1 MGKVPPIIPDN
12 TQEEEAAIQRQIAED
27 SETWEASDQIGRRG
41 RPRGRTKVQV
51 TVSLDIDLVEALK
64 MPDEKGWQTRLNQ
77 AARTGLGI

>member
-1 MGKVPPIIPDN
+1 MGRKPPSISDN
-12 TQEEEAAIQRQIAED
+12 TPEEEAAIQRQIAED
-27 SETWEASDQIGRRG
+27 GETWEAGEQIGRRG

-64 MPDEKGWQTRLNQ
+64 LPDEKGWQTRLNQ